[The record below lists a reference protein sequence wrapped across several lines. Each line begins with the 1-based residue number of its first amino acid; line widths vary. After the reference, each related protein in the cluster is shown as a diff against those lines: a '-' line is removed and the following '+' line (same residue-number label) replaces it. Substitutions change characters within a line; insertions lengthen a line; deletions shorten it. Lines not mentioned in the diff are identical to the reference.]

1 MTLQVRGSKCKQNKD
16 KLIIQFYEILSKF
29 RQKSESDMYYTLHL
43 MVNLILILEIIAI
56 VEIVLFHLALCMLTE
71 DDLYDVRWYVESDDS
86 DDESTEWSWD
96 WDDSDYSE
104 WDDSDLTEFSEE
116 E

>member
-1 MTLQVRGSKCKQNKD
+1 
-16 KLIIQFYEILSKF
+16 
-29 RQKSESDMYYTLHL
+29 

-71 DDLYDVRWYVESDDS
+71 DDLYDVGWYVELESDDS

-96 WDDSDYSE
+96 WDDSDYRE
-104 WDDSDLTEFSEE
+104 WDDSDYTDFSEE